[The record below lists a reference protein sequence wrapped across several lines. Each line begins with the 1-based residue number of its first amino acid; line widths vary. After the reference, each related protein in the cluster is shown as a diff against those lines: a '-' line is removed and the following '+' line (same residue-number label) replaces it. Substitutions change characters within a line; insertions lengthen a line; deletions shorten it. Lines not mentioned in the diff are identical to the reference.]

1 MSKNIVSASLVALTL
16 ALWLGSGYLSGEP
29 REGSQPDDARVESVS
44 PASVDRD
51 FAEDSNRVRV
61 AMITAEKRT
70 RHVVLRGRTESK
82 RMVDVKAEIAGA
94 IVSRPVERGVQ
105 VEKGDL
111 LCEVAVEDRQAALHE
126 AQAAL
131 QTARIEHQG
140 SLELKNQGL
149 LSDVAIANSEAR
161 LEAAR
166 ATAHRQ
172 ELNLARTRIEAPF
185 AGVVE
190 NLHMN
195 IGDYA
200 TPGAS
205 CATLIDLD
213 PMLVAARV
221 TEAEVEY
228 LSQAQFVSGYTATG
242 RELQGAVSFVG
253 KQSDPETRTYPV
265 EITVDNGD
273 YSIRSGLTVT
283 LRIGVEEV
291 RAHQVPPSL
300 LTINDNGEM
309 GLRIVDKS
317 NRVAFKAVKII
328 EDSANGM
335 WITGLPRTV
344 KLITVG
350 QEYVAVGDVVEP
362 IFSSN
367 GNDQLA
373 AL

>member
-1 MSKNIVSASLVALTL
+1 MSKNILSASLVAAAL
-16 ALWLGSGYLSGEP
+16 ALWLGSGYLQSAPTESEP
-29 REGSQPDDARVESVS
+29 TGANAAAGTSTGTIIADVN
-44 PASVDRD
+44 
-51 FAEDSNRVRV
+51 NRVRV
-61 AMITAEKRT
+61 SMITAEPRT
-70 RHVVLRGRTESK
+70 RQVVLRGRTESK

-94 IVSRPVERGVQ
+94 IVSRPVERGTHVK
-105 VEKGDL
+105 KGDL
-111 LCEVAVEDRQAALHE
+111 LCEIAVEDRQAAVQE
-126 AQAAL
+126 ARAAL
-131 QTARIEHQG
+131 QTAGIEHLG
-140 SLELKNQGL
+140 SLELKKQEL

-166 ATAHRQ
+166 ANVHRQ

-185 AGVVE
+185 SGVVE

-221 TEAEVEY
+221 TEAEVDY
-228 LSQAQFVSGYTATG
+228 LSRAQRVSGYTATG
-242 RELQGAVSFVG
+242 RELQGTVSFVG

-265 EITVDNGD
+265 EITVDNKD

-283 LRIGVEEV
+283 LRIGVEEL
-291 RAHQVPPSL
+291 RAHRIPPSL
-300 LTINDNGEM
+300 LTIDDAGEV
-309 GLRIVDKS
+309 GLRIVDDS
-317 NRVAFKAVKII
+317 NRVAFRTVEII

-344 KLITVG
+344 NLITVG
-350 QEYVAVGDVVEP
+350 QEYVAAGDIVEP
-362 IFSSN
+362 VFKTKDA
-367 GNDQLA
+367 DQLA
-373 AL
+373 TL